1 MSRKCQI
8 TGKIKNNGYTVSHSH
23 IRTKKIQAVNL
34 QNKKLWIPVEDKWIK
49 LKISTKAIKNL
60 MRNQFKP

>member
-8 TGKIKNNGYTVSHSH
+8 TGKIQNNGYAVSHSH

-34 QNKKLWIPVEDKWIK
+34 QNKKLWIPAENKWIK

-60 MRNQFKP
+60 MRNRFKP